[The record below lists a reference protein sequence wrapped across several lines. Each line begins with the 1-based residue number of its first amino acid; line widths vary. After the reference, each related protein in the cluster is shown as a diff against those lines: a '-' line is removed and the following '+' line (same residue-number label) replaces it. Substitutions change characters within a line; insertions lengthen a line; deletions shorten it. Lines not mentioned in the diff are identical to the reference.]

1 MLSNTNDQNNNL
13 IQIKKLK
20 VNESNLTENEK
31 NEQLKNINFK
41 KNPFFHLKH
50 NVFTKKKI
58 FFLFKDK
65 KQFKKSAEKFIKQ
78 KKLSIKKPVIYK
90 KKSSL
95 SNQDHLLVKYEQQFM
110 HKDYILENLNIFN
123 KKKRVFFS
131 KIFFNNYKKFT
142 LKKKINFLCK
152 TNAINGFFFKQYI
165 LIKKSN
171 AEKYK
176 SDYFNLQYQLNN
188 LYINK
193 LNIKIFNNYKTISK
207 VFNFFY

>member
-1 MLSNTNDQNNNL
+1 LSNTNDQNNNL

-152 TNAINGFFFKQYI
+152 TNTINGFFFKQYI

-207 VFNFFY
+207 VFNFFH